1 MGEILTLEHD
11 PEKWNR
17 FSDNTM
23 LNKESFRSGLSC
35 RIGLYFSGLWNNI
48 QARRQRGRLFSTE
61 VLKAGATYRP

>member
-35 RIGLYFSGLWNNI
+35 RIGLYFSGL
-48 QARRQRGRLFSTE
+48 
-61 VLKAGATYRP
+61 